1 MASTTTAPLTLNTGA
16 TMPPIGLGLWKAD
29 KGQGATAIKAAVKAG
44 YRLFD
49 GAAAYGN
56 EVEVGESL
64 REVLSP
70 SVAGGASVNSPPIRR
85 EDLFV
90 VSKCFQTHHCW
101 KGDDSRVFAAIDQT
115 LADLQLGYL
124 DLWLMH
130 WPFAFEQM
138 DLSALGPFR
147 DEHGTPNPRL
157 TIEEEYVRA
166 VCTMYTVCVCAVEV
180 TAWCVV

>member
-1 MASTTTAPLTLNTGA
+1 MAIRHWRELDGICGKSVFKGPNT
-16 TMPPIGLGLWKAD
+16 
-29 KGQGATAIKAAVKAG
+29 
-44 YRLFD
+44 
-49 GAAAYGN
+49 N

-166 VCTMYTVCVCAVEV
+166 VRCILCVCAVEV